1 MDVIVSL
8 DMVLKTMDT
17 IDVCGVDN
25 MDKFVGCAQTVK
37 SVLQELIKKK
47 KEAESKEA
55 AEDNATK
62 KSSKKEVAKD
72 G

>member
-25 MDKFVGCAQTVK
+25 MDKFVGCAQAVK

-47 KEAESKEA
+47 KESESNGTVEDKAEKA
-55 AEDNATK
+55 G
-62 KSSKKEVAKD
+62 SKKEVTKD